1 MDFAARFGRAQLRDG
16 GRDGLFEHADG
27 ERSTAR
33 PVVRR
38 NGPAWLAATD
48 EHAESRRR
56 IRAAAAP
63 SVE

>member
-1 MDFAARFGRAQLRDG
+1 MDFAARFGLAQPGRG
-16 GRDGLFEHADG
+16 GRNGMFEHADG

-33 PVVRR
+33 PFVRR
-38 NGPAWLAATD
+38 HGSARRAATD

-63 SVE
+63 SME